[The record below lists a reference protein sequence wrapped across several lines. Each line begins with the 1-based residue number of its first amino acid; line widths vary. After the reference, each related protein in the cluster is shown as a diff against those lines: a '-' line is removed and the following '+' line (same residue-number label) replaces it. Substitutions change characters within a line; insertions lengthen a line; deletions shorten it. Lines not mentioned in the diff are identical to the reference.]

1 MISEA
6 GEELNIN
13 EVAEKYPGKW
23 VAVKVLEREKQ
34 SGQPLKVEVLI
45 SDSDIFSIRNK
56 ISLDGI
62 CTFFTGPIPEEPYV
76 MMY

>member
-1 MISEA
+1 MISETS
-6 GEELNIN
+6 EELTMN
-13 EVAEKYPGKW
+13 EVAVKYPGKW
-23 VAVKVLEREKQ
+23 VAAKVVEREKQ

-62 CTFFTGPIPEEPYV
+62 CTFFTGSIPEEPYV